1 MVTRTLR
8 YSQIPVWGKLSAHI
22 SRIQTLVRRYR
33 TLVKT
38 LNSNLHQ
45 ANRFFFSFFS
55 VLCCFPFGRRGSW
68 RCEAWR
74 SAEPAGVSR
83 LTRRSQLAVSLPL
96 GITTDLGESMTWRRR
111 TRGSLFFS
119 PHSLFPAGL
128 SLVLTVFFL
137 LLIYFCFIFSS
148 LSFHVSFLSFIFFDL
163 KHHIFFLLRHFRFSA
178 LLIPLPLLPYCVILL
193 LLFSLTLFSATH
205 SLNLSYRVL
214 YSRPLYSPFYCN
226 CRYRVLSL
234 AVVAKSSASGC

>member
-1 MVTRTLR
+1 MFSAVFLLAAAGLGGARPEGL
-8 YSQIPVWGKLSAHI
+8 LSPPELADWRGDRSWQSPSRSGSPPI
-22 SRIQTLVRRYR
+22 SGSLWPDGGEPG
-33 TLVKT
+33 
-38 LNSNLHQ
+38 
-45 ANRFFFSFFS
+45 APFS
-55 VLCCFPFGRRGSW
+55 
-68 RCEAWR
+68 
-74 SAEPAGVSR
+74 SR
-83 LTRRSQLAVSLPL
+83 LTLSFLPGFPWCL
-96 GITTDLGESMTWRRR
+96 
-111 TRGSLFFS
+111 LF
-119 PHSLFPAGL
+119 
-128 SLVLTVFFL
+128 FFL

-178 LLIPLPLLPYCVILL
+178 FLIPLPLLPYCVILL

-234 AVVAKSSASGC
+234 PVVAKSSASGF